1 MRQTKQ
7 TNKQKKNKKQKQV
20 KKDIRRQQDK
30 QLREESEVIDN
41 TIVRNEIE
49 ESDEFCD
56 ICKQVRE
63 YIPDVNIEFRF
74 NQNTQLL
81 EIVFIEEK
89 SVMSILKD
97 NTWEENKRHINAII
111 SKNKNTDCSICFN
124 KIISRTGCSK
134 CSVDWCVECYIN
146 LFKTGQGIIKCPFCR
161 YVPDVCRIMND
172 QELIMGEMQIRAKL
186 YNGI

>member
-20 KKDIRRQQDK
+20 KKDIRRQQNN
-30 QLREESEVIDN
+30 QLREESEVMDN

-49 ESDEFCD
+49 ESNEYSD
-56 ICKQVRE
+56 ICKQIRK
-63 YIPDVNIEFRF
+63 YIPDANIEFRF

-81 EIVFIEEK
+81 EIVFIEKEAITG
-89 SVMSILKD
+89 VLKD
-97 NTWEENKRHINAII
+97 NTWDEIKRNIDYILSDDKQNECKICCGDI
-111 SKNKNTDCSICFN
+111 KNRVGCTRCSSPF
-124 KIISRTGCSK
+124 CS
-134 CSVDWCVECYIN
+134 ECYVN

-161 YVPDVCRIMND
+161 FEYGHHMDD
-172 QELIMGEMQIRAKL
+172 QELIMGEMKIRAKL